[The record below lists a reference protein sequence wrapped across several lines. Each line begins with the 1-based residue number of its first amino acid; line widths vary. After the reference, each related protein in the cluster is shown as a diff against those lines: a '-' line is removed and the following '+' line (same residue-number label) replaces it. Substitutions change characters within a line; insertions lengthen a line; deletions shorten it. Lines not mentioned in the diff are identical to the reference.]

1 MSPLA
6 SGRPVPPNAVSV
18 LNGELDRPSP
28 LVVALPLT
36 YQMRCP
42 TWSKLIVAVAVAEV
56 PSLVLTV

>member
-1 MSPLA
+1 MSRLA
-6 SGRPVPPNAVSV
+6 SGRPAPNAARV

-28 LVVALPLT
+28 LVAASPLT

-42 TWSKLIVAVAVAEV
+42 TRRKLIVAVAVAEV